1 MSITIK
7 VKFIFVYVLL
17 TDFVLNL
24 FSKIIYIYIR
34 ENIFNIQTIFF
45 LFFNARMQG
54 VCHSLK
60 VKGTINS
67 INHSS
72 FPNFTFSEDDLN
84 T

>member
-45 LFFNARMQG
+45 GFSMQK
-54 VCHSLK
+54 CK
-60 VKGTINS
+60 VFVTA
-67 INHSS
+67 
-72 FPNFTFSEDDLN
+72 
-84 T
+84 